1 MPVRST
7 HVLICCVL
15 GTASWILLNQNTATV
30 KIEEIN
36 ALDFCPLTTALDAHI
51 PTVILRGSQNEER
64 TRNRTFWTDKSDDF
78 LPYDWPPAHRA
89 LDENGT
95 EHPIR
100 FSDDFEE
107 VWGGV
112 EAEESIEGGGRR
124 LCNSHRIP
132 SSPPPKNPEGWSDS
146 KVMFGMATPPSRAV
160 RHLALWEHWMP
171 TSTISP
177 PSADNESPLLLV
189 LTPPYVGAE
198 ERHAK
203 EVVAEAITR
212 KLNVHIRELKAERF
226 ETRYLALAQEMW
238 LTAMQ
243 REEETGVVVDWFIFM
258 FVKISSLSSRFFA
271 FPPSRV
277 DC

>member
-1 MPVRST
+1 
-7 HVLICCVL
+7 
-15 GTASWILLNQNTATV
+15 
-30 KIEEIN
+30 
-36 ALDFCPLTTALDAHI
+36 
-51 PTVILRGSQNEER
+51 
-64 TRNRTFWTDKSDDF
+64 
-78 LPYDWPPAHRA
+78 
-89 LDENGT
+89 
-95 EHPIR
+95 
-100 FSDDFEE
+100 
-107 VWGGV
+107 
-112 EAEESIEGGGRR
+112 
-124 LCNSHRIP
+124 
-132 SSPPPKNPEGWSDS
+132 
-146 KVMFGMATPPSRAV
+146 
-160 RHLALWEHWMP
+160 MP